1 MNNVYVCSDI
11 HGQYQLYKEMLEKIN
26 FSDNDTLYIL
36 GDMIDR
42 GPESDKLMLD
52 IMNRPNIICCV
63 GNHEVMMY
71 SHEIGDYKNDFW
83 CNPSNGGIETLA
95 QFEKLTEE
103 KQEEIKD
110 YIFNKT
116 YLQIEIEVNNR
127 KYLLSHSGFV
137 EGQGTIQDWKEL
149 YKRNNSFWYSDV
161 FDVVWRSPWRFGEYR
176 SKESYNDE
184 RIHIIGHVPVQA
196 VRYDDDYQKAKWER
210 GHDLEIE
217 EIEELCDKL
226 EMWQNDNI
234 INIDGGCTYK
244 SKKNPP
250 FKNTGLIML
259 NLTNFI
265 SNSLK

>member
-1 MNNVYVCSDI
+1 MNNIYVCSDI
-11 HGQYQLYKEMLEKIN
+11 HGQYQLYKNMLENIN
-26 FSDNDTLYIL
+26 FSDSDTLYIL

-52 IMNRPNIICCV
+52 IINRPNIICCV

-83 CNPSNGGIETLA
+83 CNSSNGGMETLT

-103 KQEEIKD
+103 ELEKIKN
-110 YIFNKT
+110 YIFNRT
-116 YLQIEIEVNNR
+116 YLQIELEVNNK

-137 EGQGTIQDWKEL
+137 EGQGTIKDWKEL
-149 YKRNNSFWYSDV
+149 YKRNSSFWYSDV

-176 SKESYNDE
+176 SKESYNDG

-196 VRYDDDYQKAKWER
+196 VRYDDDYQKAIWER
-210 GHDLEIE
+210 GRDLEVE

-226 EMWQNDNI
+226 EVWQNDNI
-234 INIDGGCTYK
+234 VNIDGGCAYK

-250 FKNTGLIML
+250 FTNIGLLYVNL
-259 NLTNFI
+259 NNMK
-265 SNSLK
+265 SYSC